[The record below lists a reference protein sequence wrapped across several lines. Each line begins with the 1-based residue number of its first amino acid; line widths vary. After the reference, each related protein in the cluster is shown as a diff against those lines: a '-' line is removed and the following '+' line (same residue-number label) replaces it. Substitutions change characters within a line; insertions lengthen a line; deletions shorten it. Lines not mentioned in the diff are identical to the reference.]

1 MIILKRNDE
10 EAVKMKRVKN
20 KKNDVTVIA
29 GCGRLGAN
37 LANTLSDEGESVI
50 VIDKDRD
57 SFRKLSPSFSG
68 FFLVGDAAEM
78 MLRNEADLNRA
89 HSVIAVTNNDN
100 SNIFIAQVAKE
111 VYQVDKVIARLY
123 DPERECVY
131 QEFGIDTICPAVL
144 SAHEVEKIMGT
155 GPEVPES

>member
-1 MIILKRNDE
+1 
-10 EAVKMKRVKN
+10 MKKN
-20 KKNDVTVIA
+20 KRSDVTVIA
-29 GCGRLGAN
+29 GCGRLGAS

-50 VIDKDRD
+50 VIDKDRE

-78 MLRNEADLNRA
+78 MLRNEAEIARA

-123 DPERECVY
+123 DPDRKCVY

-144 SAHEVEKIMGT
+144 SAREVEKIMDIGEEAPT
-155 GPEVPES
+155 S

>member
-1 MIILKRNDE
+1 
-10 EAVKMKRVKN
+10 MKRVRN
-20 KKNDVTVIA
+20 RKNDVTVIA

-78 MLRNEADLNRA
+78 MLQNEADLNRA

-111 VYQVDKVIARLY
+111 VYQ
-123 DPERECVY
+123 
-131 QEFGIDTICPAVL
+131 EFGIDTICPAVL